1 MVIKVNSKNFEEEV
15 LKSELPIIVD
25 FSATWCGPCKMI
37 SPIVDDISNDLSG
50 KVKVAKID
58 IDESMDIAIKYNVM
72 SVPTL
77 ILFKGGQVIHQV
89 SGVMPKKMLMAAFEN
104 HF

>member
-89 SGVMPKKMLMAAFEN
+89 SGAMPKKMLMAAFEN

>member
-1 MVIKVNSKNFEEEV
+1 MVLKINSKNFESEV
-15 LKSELPIIVD
+15 LKSDLPVIVD
-25 FSATWCGPCKMI
+25 FSAAWCGPCKMI
-37 SPIVDDISNDLSG
+37 SPIVDDISEDLSG
-50 KVKVAKID
+50 KVKIAKLD

-77 ILFKGGQVIHQV
+77 ILFKDGNAVHQI
-89 SGVMPKKMLMAAFEN
+89 SGAMPKQMILNAFEG